1 MYLLSAKMKS
11 NQLSEP
17 QIIQKLESFCAY
29 RERCESEVRQKL
41 YQLAVEDS
49 DTDFYLNYLKENN
62 FLNEERFVSAFA
74 RGKFNIKSWGRRKI
88 MQELQSK
95 RIDSKKIHQS
105 INAIDEGAYFLRL
118 QDILEK
124 KYKTIKEQDNFKKKQ
139 KLIQYALQKGYE
151 MQLIQEAL
159 KIMIT

>member
-1 MYLLSAKMKS
+1 VYLLSAKMKS

-74 RGKFNIKSWGRRKI
+74 RGKFNIKSWGKRKI

-95 RIDSKKIHQS
+95 RIDSKKIQQS

-124 KYKTIKEQDNFKKKQ
+124 KIRRLKNKITLKRNKNLFSMLCKKAMKCN
-139 KLIQYALQKGYE
+139 
-151 MQLIQEAL
+151 
-159 KIMIT
+159 

>member
-1 MYLLSAKMKS
+1 MKS

-49 DTDFYLNYLKENN
+49 DTDFYVNYLKENN

-74 RGKFNIKSWGRRKI
+74 RGKFNIKSWGKRKI
-88 MQELQSK
+88 MKELQGK
-95 RIDSKKIHQS
+95 RIDTKKIQQS
-105 INAIDEGAYFLRL
+105 IEQIDEGAYFLRL

-124 KYKTIKEQDNFKKKQ
+124 KNKVMKETDPFKRRQ
-139 KLIQYALQKGYE
+139 KLMMYALQKGYE
-151 MQLIQEAL
+151 MELVHEAL
-159 KIMIT
+159 KIMII

>member
-1 MYLLSAKMKS
+1 MKS

-74 RGKFNIKSWGRRKI
+74 RGKFNIKSWGKHKI

-95 RIDSKKIHQS
+95 RIDSKKIQQS

-124 KYKTIKEQDNFKKKQ
+124 KNKTIKEQDNFKKKQ

>member
-49 DTDFYLNYLKENN
+49 DTDFYVNYLKENN

-74 RGKFNIKSWGRRKI
+74 RGKFNIKSWGKRKI
-88 MQELQSK
+88 MKELQGK
-95 RIDSKKIHQS
+95 RIDTKKIQQS
-105 INAIDEGAYFLRL
+105 IEQIDEGAYFLRL

-124 KYKTIKEQDNFKKKQ
+124 KNKVMKETDPFKRRQ
-139 KLIQYALQKGYE
+139 KLMMYALQKGYE
-151 MQLIQEAL
+151 MELVHEEL
-159 KIMIT
+159 KIMII

>member
-1 MYLLSAKMKS
+1 MKS

-74 RGKFNIKSWGRRKI
+74 RGKFNIKSWGKRKI

-95 RIDSKKIHQS
+95 RIDSKKIQQS
-105 INAIDEGAYFLRL
+105 INAIAFCVGISCVNSLR
-118 QDILEK
+118 ININTCHSACTK
-124 KYKTIKEQDNFKKKQ
+124 ARCGNR
-139 KLIQYALQKGYE
+139 
-151 MQLIQEAL
+151 
-159 KIMIT
+159 

>member
-1 MYLLSAKMKS
+1 
-11 NQLSEP
+11 
-17 QIIQKLESFCAY
+17 
-29 RERCESEVRQKL
+29 
-41 YQLAVEDS
+41 
-49 DTDFYLNYLKENN
+49 
-62 FLNEERFVSAFA
+62 
-74 RGKFNIKSWGRRKI
+74 

-95 RIDSKKIHQS
+95 RIDSKKIQQS

-124 KYKTIKEQDNFKKKQ
+124 KNKTIKEQDNFKKKQ

>member
-1 MYLLSAKMKS
+1 
-11 NQLSEP
+11 
-17 QIIQKLESFCAY
+17 
-29 RERCESEVRQKL
+29 
-41 YQLAVEDS
+41 
-49 DTDFYLNYLKENN
+49 
-62 FLNEERFVSAFA
+62 
-74 RGKFNIKSWGRRKI
+74 

>member
-1 MYLLSAKMKS
+1 VYLLSAKMKS

-74 RGKFNIKSWGRRKI
+74 RGKFNIKSWGKRKI

-95 RIDSKKIHQS
+95 RIDSKKIQQS

-124 KYKTIKEQDNFKKKQ
+124 KIRRLKNKITLKRNKNSFSMLCKKAMKCN
-139 KLIQYALQKGYE
+139 
-151 MQLIQEAL
+151 
-159 KIMIT
+159 